1 LEGGMTET
9 DNDRVKFYRAFLLLM
24 LVAISAIFFTMIR
37 DFLMTLLLAAIFSGL
52 AYPLYRRLK
61 KKLGDRQVLAA
72 ATTILIA
79 ILVVVIP
86 LTALLGL
93 IANEA
98 FQISQ
103 VVKPWI
109 QEQISQSSGVAER
122 LPAWTQPWIE
132 KLNPFRDQILEKTG
146 EITGMA
152 GNFLFKSLSA
162 TTRGTVSFFLHL
174 FVMLYAMF
182 FFLMDG
188 PVLIQKVR
196 SYLPLRESDKDLME
210 ERFMSVTRATIKG
223 TFAIGAIQG
232 LLGGL
237 GFAVA
242 GIQGSIFWAALMG
255 VLSVIPGVGAAIIWA
270 PVVIYLLA
278 TGDIFAGVAL
288 LAWCAGVVG
297 TVDNVLRPRLVGKD
311 AKMPDLLILLSTLGG
326 IVMFGAVGFIIGPIV
341 AALFLTIWDMYGAA
355 FQDVLQPGTYP
366 SGPEG
371 DSEAPL

>member
-1 LEGGMTET
+1 MTDT
-9 DNDRVKFYRAFLLLM
+9 DKEMVKFYRAFMLLM
-24 LVAISAIFFTMIR
+24 VFAISALFFTMIGQ
-37 DFLMTLLLAAIFSGL
+37 FLMALLLAAIFSGL
-52 AYPLYRRLK
+52 AYPLYRRLNEK
-61 KKLGDRQVLAA
+61 FGGRRVVASA
-72 ATTILIA
+72 VTILIA

-86 LTALLGL
+86 LTGLLGL

-98 FQISQ
+98 YQVSL

-109 QEQISQSSGVAER
+109 QEQISQSSGVQER
-122 LPAWTQPWIE
+122 LPEWAQPWLE
-132 KLNPFRDQILEKTG
+132 RLNPYRDQILEKTG

-188 PVLIQKVR
+188 PTLIRKIR

-232 LLGGL
+232 ALGGL
-237 GFAVA
+237 GFLVA
-242 GIQGSIFWAALMG
+242 GIEGSIFWGAIMA
-255 VLSVIPGVGAAIIWA
+255 VLSVIPGVGAMIVWA
-270 PVVIYLLA
+270 PAVIYLLV
-278 TGDIFAGVAL
+278 TGNYLAGIAL
-288 LAWCAGVVG
+288 AAWCAGVVG

-355 FQDVLQPGTYP
+355 FQDLLQPP
-366 SGPEG
+366 SYSAGSEG
-371 DSEAPL
+371 DSESPVCKV

>member
-1 LEGGMTET
+1 MTET
-9 DNDRVKFYRAFLLLM
+9 DTDRVKFYRFFLLLM
-24 LVAISAIFFTMIR
+24 VVAISALFFTMIR
-37 DFLMTLLLAAIFSGL
+37 QFLMTLLLAAIFSGL
-52 AYPLYRRLK
+52 AYPLYRRLNK
-61 KKLGDRQVLAA
+61 KFGQRKVLASS
-72 ATTILIA
+72 TTILVA

-98 FQISQ
+98 YQVSI

-109 QEQISQSSGVAER
+109 QEQLGQPSGLAER
-122 LPAWTQPWIE
+122 LPAWAVPWLD
-132 KLNPFRDQILEKTG
+132 KLAPFQAQILEKTG

-162 TTRGTVSFFLHL
+162 TTKGTVSFFLQL

-196 SYLPLRESDKDLME
+196 SFLPLSESDKDLME

-237 GFAVA
+237 GLAAA
-242 GIQGSIFWAALMG
+242 GIQGAIFWGAIMA
-255 VLSVIPGVGAAIIWA
+255 VLSIIPGIGAAIVWVPA
-270 PVVIYLLA
+270 VIYLLVK
-278 TGDIFAGVAL
+278 GNLVAGVAL

-326 IVMFGAVGFIIGPIV
+326 IVMFGAVGFILGPIV

-355 FQDVLQPGTYP
+355 FKDVLQPTPLTSEPG
-366 SGPEG
+366 G
-371 DSEAPL
+371 DSESPL

>member
-1 LEGGMTET
+1 MTET
-9 DNDRVKFYRAFLLLM
+9 DNDRVKFYRSFLLL
-24 LVAISAIFFTMIR
+24 LLLAISALFFTMIGQ
-37 DFLMTLLLAAIFSGL
+37 FLMTLLLASIFAGL
-52 AYPLYRRLK
+52 AYPLYRRLNK
-61 KKLGDRQVLAA
+61 GFGQRKVLASS
-72 ATTILIA
+72 TTILIA
-79 ILVVVIP
+79 MLVVVIP

-98 FQISQ
+98 YQVSL

-109 QEQISQSSGVAER
+109 QEQVSQPSGLEER
-122 LPAWTQPWIE
+122 LPTWAHPLLE
-132 KLNPFRDQILEKTG
+132 RLEPFRDQILEKTG
-146 EITGMA
+146 EITGRA

-162 TTRGTVSFFLHL
+162 TTRGTVTLFLHL

-188 PVLIQKVR
+188 PLLIHKIR
-196 SYLPLRESDKDLME
+196 SYLPLSEADKDLME
-210 ERFMSVTRATIKG
+210 ERFMSVTRATVKG

-242 GIQGSIFWAALMG
+242 GIHGSIFWGAIMA
-255 VLSVIPGVGAAIIWA
+255 VLSVIPGVGAAIVWA
-270 PVVIYLLA
+270 PAVIYLLA
-278 TGDIFAGVAL
+278 TGSIVPGVAL
-288 LAWCAGVVG
+288 LAWCAAVVG

-355 FQDVLQPGTYP
+355 FKDVLQPTPLTSKPG
-366 SGPEG
+366 G
-371 DSEAPL
+371 DSESPP

>member
-1 LEGGMTET
+1 MSDADIDKL
-9 DNDRVKFYRAFLLLM
+9 KFYRSFVLLM
-24 LVAISAIFFTMIR
+24 VVAISALFFTMIR
-37 DFLMTLLLAAIFSGL
+37 QYVMTLLLAAIFSGL
-52 AYPLYRRLK
+52 AYPLYLRLNQKFGGRR
-61 KKLGDRQVLAA
+61 VLSSAV
-72 ATTILIA
+72 TLLIA

-86 LTALLGL
+86 LTVLLGL
-93 IANEA
+93 IAKEA
-98 FQISQ
+98 YQ
-103 VVKPWI
+103 VSLVVRPWI
-109 QEQISQSSGVAER
+109 QEQISQPSGVAEH
-122 LPAWTQPWIE
+122 LPGWAQPWLE

-162 TTRGTVSFFLHL
+162 TTRGTVTFFLHL

-188 PVLIQKVR
+188 PVLIQKIR
-196 SYLPLRESDKDLME
+196 SFLPLRESDKDLME

-232 LLGGL
+232 VLGGL
-237 GFAVA
+237 GFMVA
-242 GIQGSIFWAALMG
+242 GIQGSIFWGALMA
-255 VLSVIPGVGAAIIWA
+255 VLSVIPGVGAAIVWA
-270 PVVIYLLA
+270 PAVIYLLA
-278 TGDIFAGVAL
+278 RGEYFAGVAL

-355 FQDVLQPGTYP
+355 FQDVLQPATYP
-366 SGPEG
+366 SGPAG
-371 DSEAPL
+371 DSKTPL

>member
-1 LEGGMTET
+1 MTET
-9 DNDRVKFYRAFLLLM
+9 DSDRVKFYRSFLLLM
-24 LVAISAIFFTMIR
+24 VVAISALFFTMIR

-52 AYPLYRRLK
+52 AYPLYRRLN
-61 KKLGDRQVLAA
+61 KKLGDRKVLAS

-122 LPAWTQPWIE
+122 LPAWAQPWLE
-132 KLNPFRDQILEKTG
+132 RLNPFRDQILEKTG

-188 PVLIQKVR
+188 PALIQKVR
-196 SYLPLRESDKDLME
+196 SFLPLRESDKDLME

-232 LLGGL
+232 LLGGV

-255 VLSVIPGVGAAIIWA
+255 VLSVIPGVGAAIVWA
-270 PVVIYLLA
+270 PAGDLSVGDGRYLRGSRLA
-278 TGDIFAGVAL
+278 GLVCGRRRDRRQRPATPIGGQGRQDARSADPAEHPRRHRHVRGGGLHHRADRGGPLSHHLGHV
-288 LAWCAGVVG
+288 WCGLSGRA
-297 TVDNVLRPRLVGKD
+297 TAR
-311 AKMPDLLILLSTLGG
+311 DLSQ
-326 IVMFGAVGFIIGPIV
+326 
-341 AALFLTIWDMYGAA
+341 W
-355 FQDVLQPGTYP
+355 PGR
-366 SGPEG
+366 
-371 DSEAPL
+371 

>member
-1 LEGGMTET
+1 MTET
-9 DNDRVKFYRAFLLLM
+9 DVDRVKFYRSFLVLM
-24 LVAISAIFFTMIR
+24 VIAISALFFAMIR

-52 AYPLYRRLK
+52 AYPLYRRLYK
-61 KKLGDRQVLAA
+61 SFGERRVLASA
-72 ATTILIA
+72 VTILVA
-79 ILVVVIP
+79 MLVVVIP
-86 LTALLGL
+86 LTVLLGL

-98 FQISQ
+98 YQISL

-109 QEQISQSSGVAER
+109 QDQISQPSGLAER
-122 LPAWTQPWIE
+122 LPGWARPWLE

-188 PVLIQKVR
+188 PMLIQKVR
-196 SYLPLRESDKDLME
+196 SYIPLRESDKDRME

-232 LLGGL
+232 FLGGL
-237 GFAVA
+237 GMAVA
-242 GIQGSIFWAALMG
+242 GIQGSIFWGAIMA
-255 VLSVIPGVGAAIIWA
+255 VLSVIPGVGAAIVWA
-270 PVVIYLLA
+270 PAVIYLLA
-278 TGDIFAGVAL
+278 KGSIVSGVVL

-341 AALFLTIWDMYGAA
+341 AALFLTIWDIYGAA
-355 FQDVLQPGTYP
+355 FQDVLQPTSMP
-366 SGPEG
+366 STPGG
-371 DSEAPL
+371 DSESPL

>member
-1 LEGGMTET
+1 MTET
-9 DNDRVKFYRAFLLLM
+9 DTDRVKLYRSFLLLM
-24 LVAISAIFFTMIR
+24 LIAISALFFTMIR
-37 DFLMTLLLAAIFSGL
+37 QYLMTLLLAAIFSGL
-52 AYPLYRRLK
+52 AYPLYRRL
-61 KKLGDRQVLAA
+61 LGKFSGRRVLASA
-72 ATTILIA
+72 VTIFIA

-86 LTALLGL
+86 LTVLLGL

-109 QEQISQSSGVAER
+109 QDQISQSSGVAER
-122 LPAWTQPWIE
+122 LPAWAQPWLE

-162 TTRGTVSFFLHL
+162 TTRGTVAFFLHL

-188 PVLIQKVR
+188 TVLIQKVR

-232 LLGGL
+232 VLGGL
-237 GFAVA
+237 GFTVA
-242 GIQGSIFWAALMG
+242 GIEGSIFWGALMA
-255 VLSVIPGVGAAIIWA
+255 VLSVIPGVGAAIVWA
-270 PVVIYLLA
+270 PAVIYLLA
-278 TGDIFAGVAL
+278 MGDYVAGVAL

-326 IVMFGAVGFIIGPIV
+326 IVMFGAVGFILGPIV

-355 FQDVLQPGTYP
+355 FKDLLQPPSYP
-366 SGPEG
+366 TGPEG
-371 DSEAPL
+371 DSESPV

>member
-1 LEGGMTET
+1 MTET
-9 DNDRVKFYRAFLLLM
+9 DTDKVKFYRFFVLLM
-24 LVAISAIFFTMIR
+24 VVAISALFFTMIR
-37 DFLMTLLLAAIFSGL
+37 QFLMTLLLAAIFSGL
-52 AYPLYRRLK
+52 AYPLYRRLNK
-61 KKLGDRQVLAA
+61 KFGQRKVLASA
-72 ATTILIA
+72 ATILIA

-98 FQISQ
+98 YQISQ

-109 QEQISQSSGVAER
+109 QEQISQPTGVAER
-122 LPAWTQPWIE
+122 LPAWAQPWLE

-162 TTRGTVSFFLHL
+162 TTKGTVSFFLQL

-188 PVLIQKVR
+188 PMLIQKVR
-196 SYLPLRESDKDLME
+196 SFLPLRESDKDLME

-237 GFAVA
+237 GLAVA
-242 GIQGSIFWAALMG
+242 GIQGAIFWGAIMA
-255 VLSVIPGVGAAIIWA
+255 VLSIIPGIGAAIVWA
-270 PVVIYLLA
+270 PAVIYLLA
-278 TGDIFAGVAL
+278 RGEYFAGVAL

-326 IVMFGAVGFIIGPIV
+326 IVMFGAVGFILGPIV

-355 FQDVLQPGTYP
+355 FKDVLQPTPLTSEPG
-366 SGPEG
+366 G
-371 DSEAPL
+371 DSESPL

>member
-1 LEGGMTET
+1 LEAGMTET
-9 DNDRVKFYRAFLLLM
+9 DTDRVKFYRFFVLLM
-24 LVAISAIFFTMIR
+24 VVAISALFFTMIR
-37 DFLMTLLLAAIFSGL
+37 QYVMTLLLAAIFSGL
-52 AYPLYRRLK
+52 AYPLYLRLNKRFGGRR
-61 KKLGDRQVLAA
+61 VLSSAV
-72 ATTILIA
+72 TILIA

-98 FQISQ
+98 YQISL

-109 QEQISQSSGVAER
+109 QEQISQPSGVAER
-122 LPAWTQPWIE
+122 LPAWAQPWLE

-162 TTRGTVSFFLHL
+162 TTRGTVTFFLHL

-188 PVLIQKVR
+188 PVLIQKIR
-196 SYLPLRESDKDLME
+196 SFLPLRESDKDLME

-232 LLGGL
+232 VLGGL
-237 GFAVA
+237 GFMVA
-242 GIQGSIFWAALMG
+242 GIQGSIFWGALMA
-255 VLSVIPGVGAAIIWA
+255 VLSVIPGVGAAIVWA
-270 PVVIYLLA
+270 PAVIYLLA
-278 TGDIFAGVAL
+278 RGEYFAGVAL

-326 IVMFGAVGFIIGPIV
+326 IVMFGAVGFILGPIV

-355 FQDVLQPGTYP
+355 FKDVLQPTPLTSEPG
-366 SGPEG
+366 G
-371 DSEAPL
+371 DSESPL

>member
-1 LEGGMTET
+1 LEAGMT
-9 DNDRVKFYRAFLLLM
+9 DADIDKLKFYRSFVLLM
-24 LVAISAIFFTMIR
+24 VVAISALFFTMIR
-37 DFLMTLLLAAIFSGL
+37 TFLMTLLLAAIFSGL
-52 AYPLYRRLK
+52 AHPLYRQLNKRF
-61 KKLGDRQVLAA
+61 GGRRVLASA
-72 ATTILIA
+72 VTILIA

-98 FQISQ
+98 YQ
-103 VVKPWI
+103 VSLVVRPWI
-109 QEQISQSSGVAER
+109 QEQISQPSGVAER
-122 LPAWTQPWIE
+122 LPAWAQPWLE

-162 TTRGTVSFFLHL
+162 TTRGTVTFFLHL

-188 PVLIQKVR
+188 SVLIQKVR
-196 SYLPLRESDKDLME
+196 SFLPLREADKDLME

-237 GFAVA
+237 GMAVA
-242 GIQGSIFWAALMG
+242 GIQGSIFWGAIMA
-255 VLSVIPGVGAAIIWA
+255 VLSVIPGVGAAIVWA
-270 PVVIYLLA
+270 PAVIYLLA
-278 TGDIFAGVAL
+278 KGNIVAGIAL
-288 LAWCAGVVG
+288 LAWSAGVVG

-326 IVMFGAVGFIIGPIV
+326 IVMFGAVGFILGPIV

-355 FQDVLQPGTYP
+355 FKDVLQPAPLASEPG
-366 SGPEG
+366 G
-371 DSEAPL
+371 DSESPL

>member
-1 LEGGMTET
+1 MTET
-9 DNDRVKFYRAFLLLM
+9 DTDRVKFYRFFVLLM
-24 LVAISAIFFTMIR
+24 VVAISALFFTMIR
-37 DFLMTLLLAAIFSGL
+37 QFLMAMLLAAIFSGL
-52 AYPLYRRLK
+52 AYPLYRWLYQKFGQRK
-61 KKLGDRQVLAA
+61 MLASA
-72 ATTILIA
+72 ATILIA

-103 VVKPWI
+103 IVKPWI
-109 QEQISQSSGVAER
+109 QEQISQPTGVAER
-122 LPAWTQPWIE
+122 LPEWAQPWLE

-162 TTRGTVSFFLHL
+162 TTKGTVAFFLQL

-182 FFLMDG
+182 FLLIDG
-188 PVLIQKVR
+188 PMLIQKVR
-196 SYLPLRESDKDLME
+196 SFLPLSESDKDLME

-237 GFAVA
+237 GLAAA
-242 GIQGSIFWAALMG
+242 GIQGAIFWGAIMA
-255 VLSVIPGVGAAIIWA
+255 VFSIIPGIGAAIVWGPA
-270 PVVIYLLA
+270 VIYLLIK
-278 TGDIFAGVAL
+278 GNVFAGLAL
-288 LAWCAGVVG
+288 LAWGAGVVG

-326 IVMFGAVGFIIGPIV
+326 IVMFGAVGFILGPIV

-355 FQDVLQPGTYP
+355 FKDVLQPTPLTSEPG
-366 SGPEG
+366 G
-371 DSEAPL
+371 DSESPL

>member
-1 LEGGMTET
+1 MTET
-9 DNDRVKFYRAFLLLM
+9 DTDRVKFYRSFLLLM
-24 LVAISAIFFTMIR
+24 VVAISALFFSMIR
-37 DFLMTLLLAAIFSGL
+37 QYLMTLLLADIFSGL
-52 AYPLYRRLK
+52 AFPLYRWLNK
-61 KKLGDRQVLAA
+61 KFGGRKGLASA
-72 ATTILIA
+72 VTMLIA

-109 QEQISQSSGVAER
+109 QEQISQSNGLAER
-122 LPAWTQPWIE
+122 LPAWAQPWLV
-132 KLNPFRDQILEKTG
+132 KLTPFKDQILEKTG

-152 GNFLFKSLSA
+152 GNFFFKSLSA
-162 TTRGTVSFFLHL
+162 TTRGTVGFFLHL

-196 SYLPLRESDKDLME
+196 SFLPLRESDKDLME

-232 LLGGL
+232 VLHSP
-237 GFAVA
+237 GFMVA
-242 GIQGSIFWAALMG
+242 GIQGSIFWGALMA
-255 VLSVIPGVGAAIIWA
+255 VLSVIPGVGAAIVWA

-278 TGDIFAGVAL
+278 MGDYVAGVAL

-311 AKMPDLLILLSTLGG
+311 AKMPDLLILLSTLSG
-326 IVMFGAVGFIIGPIV
+326 IAMFGAVGFIVGPIV
-341 AALFLTIWDMYGAA
+341 AALFLTIWDLYGAA
-355 FQDVLQPGTYP
+355 FKDLLQPP
-366 SGPEG
+366 SYTTGPEG
-371 DSEAPL
+371 DAESPL

>member
-1 LEGGMTET
+1 MTET
-9 DNDRVKFYRAFLLLM
+9 YSDRAKFYRSFLLLM
-24 LVAISAIFFTMIR
+24 VVAISALFFTMIR

-52 AYPLYRRLK
+52 AYPLYRRLNK
-61 KKLGDRQVLAA
+61 KSGDRKVLASA
-72 ATTILIA
+72 ITILIA

-122 LPAWTQPWIE
+122 LPAWAQPWLE
-132 KLNPFRDQILEKTG
+132 RLNPFKDQILEKTG

-188 PVLIQKVR
+188 PALIRKVR
-196 SYLPLRESDKDLME
+196 SFLPLRESDKDLME

-232 LLGGL
+232 LLGGV

-255 VLSVIPGVGAAIIWA
+255 VLSVIPGVGAAIVWA
-270 PVVIYLLA
+270 PAVIYLLA
-278 TGDIFAGVAL
+278 TGNVAAGVAL

-326 IVMFGAVGFIIGPIV
+326 IVMFGAVGFVIGPIV

-355 FQDVLQPGTYP
+355 FRDVLQPATYR
-366 SGPEG
+366 SGPDG
-371 DSEAPL
+371 DSESPL

>member
-1 LEGGMTET
+1 MIDT
-9 DNDRVKFYRAFLLLM
+9 DRDTVKFYRAFMLLM
-24 LVAISAIFFTMIR
+24 LFTISALFFTMIGQ
-37 DFLMTLLLAAIFSGL
+37 FLMTLLLAAIFSGL

-61 KKLGDRQVLAA
+61 EKFGGRSVLAS
-72 ATTILIA
+72 TVTILIA

-98 FQISQ
+98 YQVSL

-109 QEQISQSSGVAER
+109 QEQISQSSGVQER
-122 LPAWTQPWIE
+122 LPEWAQPWLE
-132 KLNPFRDQILEKTG
+132 RLSPYRDQILEKTG

-162 TTRGTVSFFLHL
+162 TTRGTVAFFLHL

-188 PVLIQKVR
+188 PTLMRKIR

-232 LLGGL
+232 ALGGL
-237 GFAVA
+237 GFLVA
-242 GIQGSIFWAALMG
+242 GIEGSIFWGAIMA
-255 VLSVIPGVGAAIIWA
+255 VLSVIPGVGAMIVWVPA
-270 PVVIYLLA
+270 VIYLLVA
-278 TGDIFAGVAL
+278 GDYFAGIAL
-288 LAWCAGVVG
+288 AAWCAGVVG

-341 AALFLTIWDMYGAA
+341 AALFLTILDMYGAA
-355 FQDVLQPGTYP
+355 FEDLLQSP
-366 SGPEG
+366 SYAVGSEG
-371 DSEAPL
+371 DSESPV